1 MYTIP
6 TINVLITLIYSNV
19 FKINKDTLQ
28 ISLVVPWPSEVQIN
42 YTLKLLGNADVEE
55 YGPS

>member
-1 MYTIP
+1 M
-6 TINVLITLIYSNV
+6 TLIYSNI

-28 ISLVVPWPSEVQIN
+28 ISLVAPWPSEVPIN
-42 YTLKLLGNADVEE
+42 YTLKLLDNAGVEE